1 MVGRAVPSPNRRY
14 RRVWPPRTKGQ
25 HLSNPYAQHQLKLIR
40 HTGALILW
48 QQRTYVVS
56 GTREQCEAAYKSAQT
71 YNLLVGWWS
80 LVSLLAMNWIA
91 LISNFNAIRRVR
103 AAADGRPFPTA
114 RTPSPIQP
122 FPGDPYRRAG
132 IQTRPGRDCVT
143 GTVRRG
149 PTGPIRHVTANVD
162 GCPGSASS
170 SPPCTAGDHTVFC
183 AVTWLLPAYPG
194 GVHPEAG
201 LHLPGVAFG
210 HDWLTGTS
218 RYSGLLEHL
227 ASWGI
232 VAAAP
237 DSERGLAPS
246 VLNLAF
252 DLGVALD
259 IVAGVRLG
267 PGKISVHPAKLG
279 LVGHGFGGSAAVFAA
294 AGLTGTHVKSV
305 AAIFPTVTNPAAEQ
319 PAATLDVPGL
329 ILTAPGDPKTLTS
342 NALGL
347 SRAWDKATLRI
358 VSKARA
364 GGLVEGRR
372 LTKVLGLPGPHRRTQ
387 RSVRALLTGY
397 LLYTLGGDK
406 TYRRFADPD
415 LQLPKTDPIDPEAP
429 PITPGRRS

>member
-1 MVGRAVPSPNRRY
+1 M
-14 RRVWPPRTKGQ
+14 
-25 HLSNPYAQHQLKLIR
+25 
-40 HTGALILW
+40 
-48 QQRTYVVS
+48 
-56 GTREQCEAAYKSAQT
+56 
-71 YNLLVGWWS
+71 
-80 LVSLLAMNWIA
+80 
-91 LISNFNAIRRVR
+91 
-103 AAADGRPFPTA
+103 
-114 RTPSPIQP
+114 
-122 FPGDPYRRAG
+122 
-132 IQTRPGRDCVT
+132 
-143 GTVRRG
+143 
-149 PTGPIRHVTANVD
+149 
-162 GCPGSASS
+162 
-170 SPPCTAGDHTVFC
+170 
-183 AVTWLLPAYPG
+183 
-194 GVHPEAG
+194 
-201 LHLPGVAFG
+201 
-210 HDWLTGTS
+210 
-218 RYSGLLEHL
+218 
-227 ASWGI
+227 
-232 VAAAP
+232 AAAP

-372 LTKVLGLPGPHRRTQ
+372 LTKVLAPRPTPPDAAFGPGAADRVPVVHARRRQ
-387 RSVRALLTGY
+387 
-397 LLYTLGGDK
+397 
-406 TYRRFADPD
+406 D
-415 LQLPKTDPIDPEAP
+415 LSQV
-429 PITPGRRS
+429 RRSRPAAAQDGPDRP